1 MKLSPCARGG
11 LYLLLMISQLVTTA
25 TAIAQQAATNTAV
38 ALQQAGPG
46 LNGDSNLNLRDALL
60 LIKKTYQADILFD
73 DDIVKG
79 IVVSNTG
86 TWAKATNAEDA
97 LKNLLKDL
105 QLKYR
110 VVKKDSYIIF
120 AAGKTNNK
128 TPQPV
133 TGNTPGN
140 TGSPGNTVGI
150 ENENTQ
156 KGNEGLRKTD
166 TEIRGEVTDETG
178 KQLQGVSIAIRGT
191 KKGTSTIANGSFT
204 LEMPEN
210 KVVLVFSNVGFETQE
225 IAVQDNRELLRVV
238 MKATSSLLNDV
249 VVIGYGT
256 TRRKDLTGAV
266 ASIGVKEIKSQ
277 PINSFNQ
284 AIQGRV
290 AGVQITQSS
299 NSPGGGITVRVRGGN
314 SISASNDPLYVIDGF
329 PLATPGAATGAASSG
344 ASYANPLSTINPNDI
359 ESIEIL
365 KDASATAIYGSRGA
379 NGVVIVTTKRGK
391 TGQSGADFETFTGW
405 QRVTRMLELG
415 NAMDQ
420 LNMKNEQL
428 ANLGFA
434 SRYGNP
440 TGPYPKPVAEYG
452 EGTNWQK
459 EIFRTAPIQSYQL
472 SVTGGNDKVRYLL
485 SGNYFDQDG
494 IVIANNFKRYVA
506 RVNIDAKINEWIKL
520 GANVTASRTLNN
532 GVNEDGGYF
541 VNPVGAAITI
551 SPASP
556 VYDANGNWQ
565 LLNFGPGS
573 GFNAIP
579 NPVAVQRTSTNLLT
593 TDRMLGN
600 FFADFTIAPGLKAHI
615 SAGADVLNS
624 RLNVFYTPQTLI
636 GNTRN
641 GYGSNG
647 TSNNLNLLNENT
659 LMWSKEMGTDHSFDV
674 LAGITFQ
681 SNQEQRT
688 YQEAEGFPNY
698 TLGAN
703 SLSAGSK
710 QIFTNSSLEKWG
722 LNSYL
727 TRINYR
733 FRDRYLFTFTAR
745 EDGSS
750 RFGKNNKYGFFP
762 SGAFAWRASDENFLK
777 NNRHITDL
785 KFRASYGIT
794 GNDGIGLYNS
804 LSRYN
809 IGRTVFNDV
818 EVLTNQVSRIENPDL
833 KWEKTAQLD
842 IGIDAGFFKDR
853 LTIVADYYVKKTSG
867 LLLNVEL
874 PATTGSTTV
883 LRNVGSVQNKG
894 FELAI
899 NTVNIPAGKNKFGW
913 ITSGNISFNKNRVLS
928 LANGVDRFFS
938 GQTVVQVGQSIG
950 SFYGNVFDGI
960 WQSTAEISAA
970 GLLAPAGTL
979 PGAYKYKDV
988 NGDKVY
994 NESNDRMILGNGL
1007 PKYIFGL
1014 TNNFTFK
1021 GFDLA
1026 IFFQGVQGNKVYNIT
1041 GTALVT
1047 SDPSTNFSKLN
1058 VIDHWT
1064 QTNPSNERASIRQ
1077 WRTPNVFDY
1086 YLEDGSF
1093 VRLKNV
1099 TLGYQLPINVRW
1111 IKKARLYVSGQNLF
1125 VVTSYKGYDPEVNGS
1140 FNSNTVYGIDNFNY
1154 PPARTI
1160 LIGATISL

>member
-1 MKLSPCARGG
+1 MKRLPFVRPG
-11 LYLLLMISQLVTTA
+11 LWLLLTGILLSLFHICPAQSGAPVVRTA
-25 TAIAQQAATNTAV
+25 AFE
-38 ALQQAGPG
+38 LQKET
-46 LNGDSNLNLRDALL
+46 GDSNLHLRDALL
-60 LIKKTYQADILFD
+60 RIKKTYGVDILFD
-73 DDIVKG
+73 DELVRDIT
-79 IVVSNTG
+79 VSSGGAWT
-86 TWAKATNAEDA
+86 KSTNAEEA
-97 LKNLLKDL
+97 LKSLLKDL

-110 VVKKDSYIIF
+110 TVKKDTYVIF
-120 AAGKTNNK
+120 AG
-128 TPQPV
+128 QPDNS
-133 TGNTPGN
+133 TTRQ
-140 TGSPGNTVGI
+140 GSS
-150 ENENTQ
+150 
-156 KGNEGLRKTD
+156 K
-166 TEIRGEVTDETG
+166 TDETQGQPDIQVAPAGSNTVIGSGPG
-178 KQLQGVSIAIRGT
+178 KMAEFIVKGVVQDDAGKGLARVSVTVKNTRN
-191 KKGTSTIANGSFT
+191 GTSTDENGRFSIT
-204 LEMPEN
+204 TASS
-210 KVVLVFSNVGFETQE
+210 KSVLVFSNIGFEPQE
-225 IAVQDNRELLRVV
+225 LVVNGSQESVRVILKSV
-238 MKATSSLLNDV
+238 SSVLNDV

-256 TRRKDLTGAV
+256 TKRKDLTGSV
-266 ASIGVKEIKSQ
+266 ASIGTKEIKSQ

-299 NSPGGGITVRVRGGN
+299 NSPGGGITIRVRGGN
-314 SISASNDPLYVIDGF
+314 SISASNDPLYVIDGYAL
-329 PLATPGAATGAASSG
+329 PTPNAATGAASSG
-344 ASYANPLSTINPNDI
+344 ANFANPLSTINPNDI

-379 NGVVIVTTKRGK
+379 NGVIMVTTRRGK
-391 TGQSGADFETFTGW
+391 AGQSSVDFESYVGM

-415 NAMDQ
+415 NAMDH

-440 TGPYPKPVAEYG
+440 TGPYPKPIAEYG

-459 EIFRTAPIQSYQL
+459 EIFRTAPIQNYQL
-472 SVTGGNDKVRYLL
+472 AANGGNDKVRYLV
-485 SGNYFDQDG
+485 SANYFNQDG

-506 RVNIDAKINEWIKL
+506 RFNLDAKLAEWVKI
-520 GANVTASRTLNN
+520 GTNFTASRTLNN
-532 GVNEDGGYF
+532 GVNEDGGSN
-541 VNPVGAAITI
+541 VNPVGIALTI

-556 VYDANGNWQ
+556 VYDATGNWQ
-565 LLNFGPGS
+565 LLNVGPGS

-579 NPVAVQRTSTNLLT
+579 NPVAVQRTSANLLT
-593 TDRMLGN
+593 TDRVLGN
-600 FFADFTIAPGLKAHI
+600 FFADFTIANGLKAHI

-636 GNTRN
+636 GNGRN

-659 LMWSKEMGTDHSFDV
+659 VTWSKQINANHALDV

-698 TLGAN
+698 ILGAN
-703 SLSAGSK
+703 SLGTGSK
-710 QIFTNSSLEKWG
+710 LIATNSALEKWG

-727 TRINYR
+727 ARINYR
-733 FRDRYLFTFTAR
+733 FKDRYLFTFTAR

-762 SGAFAWRASDENFLK
+762 SGAFAWRISDETFLR
-777 NNRHITDL
+777 NSRQISDL
-785 KFRASYGIT
+785 KMRASYGIT

-809 IGRTVFNDV
+809 IGRTVFNDA
-818 EVLTNQVSRIENPDL
+818 EVLTNQVQRIENPDL

-842 IGIDAGFFKDR
+842 IGIDAGFFNDR
-853 LTIVADYYVKKTSG
+853 ISIVADYYVKKTSG

-894 FELAI
+894 FEFTI
-899 NTVNIPAGKNKFGW
+899 NTVNFQGGGKKFGW
-913 ITSGNISFNKNRVLS
+913 TTSGNISINKNRVLS

-960 WQSTAEISAA
+960 WQTTAEITAA

-979 PGAYKYKDV
+979 PGAYRYKDV

-1007 PKYIFGL
+1007 PKYIFGF
-1014 TNNFTFK
+1014 TNSFTFK
-1021 GFDLA
+1021 GFDLN
-1026 IFFQGVQGNKVYNIT
+1026 IFFQGVQGNKVYN
-1041 GTALVT
+1041 GSRVSLET
-1047 SDPSTNFSKLN
+1047 SDPSTNFSKRN
-1058 VIDHWT
+1058 VLDHWT
-1064 QTNPSNERASIRQ
+1064 ATNPSNERASIRQ

-1099 TLGYQLPINVRW
+1099 SLGYQVPVNGKW
-1111 IKKARLYVSGQNLF
+1111 IKKARVYVSAQNLF
-1125 VVTSYKGYDPEVNGS
+1125 VITSYLGYDPEVNGS
-1140 FNSNTVYGIDNFNY
+1140 FNSNTVYGVDNYNY
-1154 PPARTI
+1154 PPARTF
-1160 LIGATISL
+1160 LVGATISL